1 VVVMTW
7 LIERR
12 LTDTSARLR
21 NARTELSILDE
32 QLAVI
37 TEEAEDSR
45 IRAMVAETPQAL
57 TEYSEGQRHVRG
69 MGNARA
75 DLVKKIAELT
85 QQQDD
90 LLDRMSKKS
99 AQ

>member
-1 VVVMTW
+1 MTW

-12 LTDTSARLR
+12 LTDTSTRLR

-57 TEYSEGQRHVRG
+57 TEHSEGQRHVKG
-69 MGNARA
+69 MGKARA

-85 QQQDD
+85 QQQDE
-90 LLDRMSKKS
+90 LLDQMSKKPTK
-99 AQ
+99 